1 MTGTSDR
8 IASTPLTASQKRVLP
23 GTLLRDDEVVRSSMR
38 PHPLFILL
46 VPLEQFVVLLAVFV
60 IQWIMAAMLG
70 YLSWFW
76 SYFVAGVVL
85 AVVARIAWAC
95 LQWYNELYL
104 LTNRRVLTR
113 RGVIRVKVYETSLE
127 YVRQT
132 LVRVSLRE
140 RVFGLG
146 TVLVATAATAAN
158 QRRRERTERSIPAG
172 SRMGALA
179 VSIRGRIPPQRS
191 GSKKNLLSSHA
202 AHAQR

>member
-8 IASTPLTASQKRVLP
+8 IASAPLTASQKRVLP

-46 VPLEQFVVLLAVFV
+46 VPLEQFVVLLVVFV

-76 SYFVAGVVL
+76 SYFAAGAAL

-104 LTNRRVLTR
+104 LTDRRVLTR
-113 RGVIRVKVYETSLE
+113 RGVIRVRVYETSLE

-146 TVLVATAATAAN
+146 TVLVATAATAVYDTAWRMVRRPVDV
-158 QRRRERTERSIPAG
+158 QRAIQDA
-172 SRMGALA
+172 
-179 VSIRGRIPPQRS
+179 RIPLE
-191 GSKKNLLSSHA
+191 K
-202 AHAQR
+202 